1 MTEARSIPALVPL
14 MTQGLWLAAGALLYL
29 SFGHTEMMGSDLWW
43 HLAAG
48 REMLEAG
55 SVWLADPFSYSA
67 AGEPWRNHE
76 WLADIVFYLWA
87 GAFGVPALVYWKWLV
102 VVATYLGL
110 ARVLERSCGDRGAAV
125 LAAAAA
131 LALAAPFIDL
141 RPHLYT
147 LAGVVL
153 LFHLALER
161 EPRRLPLCLLFLV
174 WANLHGGF
182 VFGLMAL
189 TILVF
194 PWQGLTLPA
203 LRAWALTVLACA
215 LTSLINPDGIV
226 VFVQPIEYAFTDSP
240 YRSLGEWLSPF
251 LPGGIRA
258 PLFVPALWV
267 AGAAV
272 AAHGAHAWFGHRRL
286 PWAALALCALTVA
299 MALTSRRFIPLF
311 GLALALLVAPL
322 LADVLRAPP
331 LRRLSAL
338 LAGATLVVA
347 LLRLAP
353 LPLAAGPAYH
363 YLTAEYAYPEDLV
376 DMITGND
383 IAGDTFA
390 YYNWG
395 GYLHWRTDGALRV
408 FIDGRANTVYDDA
421 TYLAY
426 LRVARARP
434 GWIAVVE
441 DSGADFFL
449 WPLETAGGPRLLGEL
464 AATGRWQ
471 LVYAGFSGA
480 LMARRGAPLPETVT
494 LTPGYALDLS
504 RARDA
509 LRRRDWAE
517 AEAAAR
523 RARDA
528 VPWHQAACST
538 LASALR
544 GQGRAEDAAAVVA
557 DCRRY
562 FPTRYLR

>member
-1 MTEARSIPALVPL
+1 MVTRA
-14 MTQGLWLAAGALLYL
+14 LWLVAGVLLYL
-29 SFGHTEMMGSDLWW
+29 SFGYTEMMGSDLWW

-48 REMLEAG
+48 REMLAQG
-55 SVWLADPFSYSA
+55 TVWLDDPFSYSA

-76 WLADIVFYLWA
+76 WLADLIFYGWA
-87 GAFGVPALVYWKWLV
+87 NVFGVPALVYWKWLV

-110 ARVLERSCGDRGAAV
+110 ALVLERMGGDRGAAV
-125 LAAAAA
+125 LAAAVA
-131 LALAAPFIDL
+131 LALAAPFIDV

-153 LFHLALER
+153 LLHLALER
-161 EPRRLPLCLLFLV
+161 PPRRLPLCLLFLL

-189 TILVF
+189 ALLVF
-194 PWQGLTLPA
+194 PWRSPSPGA
-203 LRAWALTVLACA
+203 LRARGVTILACA
-215 LTSLINPDGIV
+215 LTSLLNPDGIV

-258 PLFVPALWV
+258 PLFVPAL
-267 AGAAV
+267 GV
-272 AAHGAHAWFGHRRL
+272 AAAAIVAHGVVACLGRGRL
-286 PWAALALCALTVA
+286 PWSALALCALTVA
-299 MALTSRRFIPLF
+299 MAVTSRRFIPLF
-311 GLALALLVAPL
+311 GLSLALLLAPL
-322 LADVLRAPP
+322 LAALFRVAP
-331 LRRLSAL
+331 LRRLSPF
-338 LAGATLVVA
+338 LAGATLVLA

-363 YLTAEYAYPEDLV
+363 YLTAEYAYPEHLV
-376 DMITGND
+376 DVITGNHL
-383 IAGDTFA
+383 AGDTFA

-395 GYLHWRTDGALRV
+395 GYLHWRTGGALRV
-408 FIDGRANTVYDDA
+408 FIDGRANTVYDDD

-434 GWIAVVE
+434 GWISVVE

-449 WPLETAGGPRLLGEL
+449 WPLESAGGPRLLAEL

-471 LVYAGFSGA
+471 LVYAGFRGA
-480 LMARRGAPLPETVT
+480 LMARRGAALPEAIT
-494 LTPGYALDLS
+494 LTQGYPLELS
-504 RARDA
+504 RAREA
-509 LRRRDWAE
+509 LRRGAWDTAE
-517 AEAAAR
+517 GAAR
-523 RARDA
+523 RALDA
-528 VPWHQAACST
+528 VPWHQGACST

-544 GQGRAEDAAAVVA
+544 GQDRAADAALVIAG
-557 DCRRY
+557 CRRY

>member
-1 MTEARSIPALVPL
+1 MAEPRSFPVPV
-14 MTQGLWLAAGALLYL
+14 TGVLWLVAAALLYL
-29 SFGHTEMMGSDLWW
+29 SFGYTEMMGSDLWW

-48 REMLEAG
+48 REMLAQG
-55 SVWLADPFSYSA
+55 TVWLADPFSYSA

-76 WLADIVFYLWA
+76 WLADIGFYLWA
-87 GAFGVPALVYWKWLV
+87 GAFGVPALVYWKWLL

-110 ARVLERSCGDRGAAV
+110 ARVLERTAGDRGAAV
-125 LAAAAA
+125 LAATAA

-153 LFHLALER
+153 LFYLVLDR
-161 EPRRLPLCLLFLV
+161 TPRRLPLCLLFLV

-189 TILVF
+189 AILTF
-194 PWQGLTLPA
+194 PWRA
-203 LRAWALTVLACA
+203 LAPGPLKAWALTVLACA
-215 LTSLINPDGIV
+215 LTTLVNPDGIV
-226 VFVQPIEYAFTDSP
+226 VFVQPVEYAFTGSP

-258 PLFVPALWV
+258 PLFVPGLWA
-267 AGAAV
+267 AGAAAV
-272 AAHGAHAWFGHRRL
+272 VHGLLAWRGQRRL

-299 MALTSRRFIPLF
+299 MAVTSRRFIPLF
-311 GLALALLVAPL
+311 GLALALLLAPL
-322 LADVLRAPP
+322 LAEVLRQGP
-331 LRRLSAL
+331 LRRLSPV
-338 LAGATLVVA
+338 LAGITLAVA
-347 LLRLAP
+347 VLRLAP

-376 DMITGND
+376 DVITGND

-395 GYLHWRTDGALRV
+395 GYLHWRTGGALRV
-408 FIDGRANTVYDDA
+408 FIDGRANTVYDDD

-449 WPLETAGGPRLLGEL
+449 WPVESAGGPRLLAEL

-471 LVYAGFSGA
+471 LVYAGFRGA
-480 LMARRGAPLPETVT
+480 LMARRGASLPETVT
-494 LTPGYALDLS
+494 LSPGYALDLS

-509 LRRRDWAE
+509 LRRRDWAG

-528 VPWHQAACST
+528 LPWHQAACAT
-538 LASALR
+538 LAAALR
-544 GQGRAEDAAAVVA
+544 GQGRAADAAAVVA

>member
-1 MTEARSIPALVPL
+1 MTEPTPRVAAL
-14 MTQGLWLAAGALLYL
+14 TGALWLAAAALLYL
-29 SFGHTEMMGSDLWW
+29 TFGYTEMMGSDLWW

-48 REMLEAG
+48 REMLEQG
-55 SVWLADPFSYSA
+55 TIRLADPFSYSA

-76 WLADIVFYLWA
+76 WLADIVFYAWA
-87 GAFGVPALVYWKWLV
+87 SVFGVPALVYWKWLL

-110 ARVLERSCGDRGAAV
+110 AGVLERTAGDRGAAV
-125 LAAAAA
+125 LAAALA
-131 LALAAPFIDL
+131 LAVAAPFIDL

-153 LFHLALER
+153 LLHVALGR

-174 WANLHGGF
+174 WANVHGGF

-189 TILVF
+189 AILAF
-194 PWQGLTLPA
+194 PWRAPSLATLRDWVLTL
-203 LRAWALTVLACA
+203 LACA
-215 LTSLINPDGIV
+215 LVSLVNPDGYL

-240 YRSLGEWLSPF
+240 YRSLGEWLSP
-251 LPGGIRA
+251 LVAGGIRA
-258 PLFVPALWV
+258 PLFLPAL
-267 AGAAV
+267 AV
-272 AAHGAHAWFGHRRL
+272 AAMAAAAQVGLALAGRRPL
-286 PWAALALCALTVA
+286 PWEALALCILTVA

-322 LADVLRAPP
+322 LADVLRRPL
-331 LRRLSAL
+331 LRRLTPL
-338 LAGATLVVA
+338 LAVATLAVA

-376 DMITGND
+376 DVVDANG
-383 IAGDTFA
+383 IAGKTFA

-434 GWIAVVE
+434 GWIAAVE
-441 DSGADFFL
+441 ESGAEFFL
-449 WPLETAGGPRLLGEL
+449 WPLETAGGPRLLAEL

-471 LVYAGFSGA
+471 LVYAGFRGA
-480 LMARRGAPLPETVT
+480 IMARRGVPLPEP
-494 LTPGYALDLS
+494 LSITPGYAHDLS
-504 RARDA
+504 RARAA
-509 LRRRDWAE
+509 LRRGDLSGAE
-517 AEAAAR
+517 TLAR
-523 RARDA
+523 RALAA

-538 LASALR
+538 LARALR
-544 GQGRAEDAAAVVA
+544 GQGRGDAAVAVTA

>member
-1 MTEARSIPALVPL
+1 MTEARPFPAVL
-14 MTQGLWLAAGALLYL
+14 TGALWLAAAALLYL
-29 SFGHTEMMGSDLWW
+29 SFGYTEMMGSDLWW

-48 REMLEAG
+48 REMLAQG
-55 SVWLADPFSYSA
+55 TVWLADPFSYSA

-76 WLADIVFYLWA
+76 WLADIVFCLWA
-87 GAFGVPALVYWKWLV
+87 GAFGVPALVYWKWLL

-110 ARVLERSCGDRGAAV
+110 ARVLERLSGDRGAAV
-125 LAAAAA
+125 LAAGAA

-153 LFHLALER
+153 LFHLVLDR
-161 EPRRLPLCLLFLV
+161 MPRRLPLCLLFLV

-189 TILVF
+189 AILAF
-194 PWQGLTLPA
+194 PWRALAPATLK
-203 LRAWALTVLACA
+203 AWALTLLACA
-215 LTSLINPDGIV
+215 LTSLLNPDGIV

-267 AGAAV
+267 AGAA
-272 AAHGAHAWFGHRRL
+272 ALAHGALAWRGYRRL
-286 PWAALALCALTVA
+286 PLAALALCALTVA
-299 MALTSRRFIPLF
+299 MAVTSRRFIPLF
-311 GLALALLVAPL
+311 GLALALLLAPL
-322 LADVLRAPP
+322 LADVLRLAF
-331 LRRLSAL
+331 LRRLSPL
-338 LAGATLVVA
+338 LACVTLAVA
-347 LLRLAP
+347 VLRLAP

-376 DMITGND
+376 DVITGNA

-395 GYLHWRTDGALRV
+395 GYLHWRTGGALRV
-408 FIDGRANTVYDDA
+408 FIDGRANTVYDDD

-449 WPLETAGGPRLLGEL
+449 WPLESAGGPRLLAEL

-471 LVYAGFSGA
+471 LVYAGFRGA

-494 LTPGYALDLS
+494 LTPGFALDLS
-504 RARDA
+504 QARDA
-509 LRRRDWAE
+509 LRRRDWAA

-538 LASALR
+538 LAAALR
-544 GQGRAEDAAAVVA
+544 GQGRAADAAAVVT